1 MLNLI
6 HHDIDNVMIFL
17 MNHYHRNYLFYEV
30 NVRVFFEILKNIT
43 HIVKFLLEV
52 FGQILNPIK
61 KMVN

>member
-1 MLNLI
+1 MNLN

-30 NVRVFFEILKNIT
+30 NVVFSLKFLRIL
-43 HIVKFLLEV
+43 HIIKFLLEV

-61 KMVN
+61 KMAN